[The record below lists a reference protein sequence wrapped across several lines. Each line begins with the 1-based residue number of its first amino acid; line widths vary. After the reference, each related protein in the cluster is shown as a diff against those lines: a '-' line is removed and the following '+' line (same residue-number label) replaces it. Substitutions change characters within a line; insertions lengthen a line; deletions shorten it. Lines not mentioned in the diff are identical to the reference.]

1 MDGKNRA
8 WRHAW
13 NSNFQTEKKVA
24 IRLITVVGGGL
35 RRASLCPAMWL
46 LTGVARW
53 KLYLF
58 IVAGCNN
65 PGDTWEIFTAIKISK
80 KNFMGVICVRPMDAV
95 HSFRISRPVY
105 TSRFQRWGGKKR
117 FARARC
123 SFLRRRG
130 NDASSLLQRRV
141 FENVNLWPFHRWDLE
156 GSVFFCRSNKQET
169 VAERSRWFLWTR
181 WTVKTFCLAVVCL
194 LEEIVSKRNLG

>member
-1 MDGKNRA
+1 MEACVKFKFSNGEEGCNTSN
-8 WRHAW
+8 
-13 NSNFQTEKKVA
+13 NSCW
-24 IRLITVVGGGL
+24 GGGL
-35 RRASLCPAMWL
+35 RCASLCPAMWL

-105 TSRFQRWGGKKR
+105 TSRFQRWGGKKGSRVRVAASCVVEEMMHLHCYSGASLKTLTSDR
-117 FARARC
+117 FI
-123 SFLRRRG
+123 
-130 NDASSLLQRRV
+130 D
-141 FENVNLWPFHRWDLE
+141 
-156 GSVFFCRSNKQET
+156 
-169 VAERSRWFLWTR
+169 
-181 WTVKTFCLAVVCL
+181 
-194 LEEIVSKRNLG
+194 EI